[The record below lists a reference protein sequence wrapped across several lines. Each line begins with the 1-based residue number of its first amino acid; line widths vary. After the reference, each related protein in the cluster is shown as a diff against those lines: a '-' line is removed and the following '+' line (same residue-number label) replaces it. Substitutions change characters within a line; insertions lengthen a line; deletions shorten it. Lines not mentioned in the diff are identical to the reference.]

1 VRPFGVVQQCLLVA
15 RAVPVRMRG
24 SPLDLQALH
33 FSRDPGERFVLVSE
47 NPLRGDGLFAL
58 SCIDGRAWPKL
69 HLLATAALIEFKAS
83 SEADAHKV
91 FDYFFLASGPGGV
104 MLLQAPPEC
113 QSQAVGQQTSV

>member
-1 VRPFGVVQQCLLVA
+1 
-15 RAVPVRMRG
+15 
-24 SPLDLQALH
+24 
-33 FSRDPGERFVLVSE
+33 
-47 NPLRGDGLFAL
+47 
-58 SCIDGRAWPKL
+58 
-69 HLLATAALIEFKAS
+69 LATAALIEFKAT